1 MYTVPIPGDP
11 ESPNFRV
18 FDSAAGPRLL
28 VIPHSRIFA
37 IPTEFAEALRTG
49 EPSAVAEVE
58 AFAGTI
64 RGETSLDLVPDT
76 TPQSISLNVSS
87 SCNLRCNYCYARG
100 GAFDGAQNST
110 MTWEVGRAAVDRLLT
125 LANPAAPITIGFIG
139 GEPFLNRKL
148 VHRLVE
154 YADSR
159 SQQRGLMVRF
169 SVTTNGTVLNRD
181 DIGLIRNHPF
191 AITVSIDGGRT
202 LQEGQRPMHSGRSSF
217 AELRRA
223 ITPLLED
230 SGQAKIA
237 ARATVIRDD
246 LNIASRFDDI
256 LKLGFR
262 EVGFSPVRSAPPMTV
277 ALHGPDWRRYLDAM
291 IELADR
297 EIVGARAGAT
307 LRLTNLAIALKQLHR
322 GFAMPFPCGAGGG
335 YFSVGAD
342 GTWYACH
349 RAIGQEAYAL
359 GDNSGLDQ
367 ARRNSFL
374 RDRHVHSQRECRS
387 CWARYLCSGGCHH
400 EASARDDSSCG
411 FVRGWLEYCLRTY
424 SEIVGGRPEWFED
437 SNQVSELS
445 I

>member
-1 MYTVPIPGDP
+1 MHSVAIPCDP
-11 ESPNFRV
+11 HAPQFRV

-37 IPTEFAEALRTG
+37 IPTDFAVALRNG
-49 EPSAVAEVE
+49 DPSAVAEVE

-64 RGETSLDLVPDT
+64 PGETSLDLVPET

-87 SCNLRCNYCYARG
+87 SCNLGCNYCYARG
-100 GAFDGAQNST
+100 GGFDGAQTST

-154 YADSR
+154 YAASHT
-159 SQQRGLMVRF
+159 QQCGPLVRF

-181 DIGLIRNHPF
+181 DIALIRNHPF
-191 AITVSIDGGRT
+191 AITVSIDGGRA
-202 LQEGQRPMHSGRSSF
+202 LQEGQRPMLSGRSSF
-217 AELRRA
+217 AELQRA
-223 ITPLLED
+223 ITPLLEE
-230 SGQAKIA
+230 SGLAKIA
-237 ARATVIRDD
+237 ARATVTRDD
-246 LNIASRFDDI
+246 LSITSRFDEI
-256 LKLGFR
+256 LRLGFS
-262 EVGFSPVRSAPPMTV
+262 EVGFSPVRSAAPMTT
-277 ALHGPDWRRYLDAM
+277 ALHGADWSRYLDAM
-291 IELADR
+291 IALADR
-297 EIVGARAGAT
+297 ELVGARAGVP

-359 GDNSGLDQ
+359 GDNGGLDQ
-367 ARRNSFL
+367 VRRSSFL

-411 FVRGWLEYCLRTY
+411 FVRGWLDYCLRMY
-424 SEIVGGRPEWFED
+424 SEISGQRPNWFD
-437 SNQVSELS
+437 D
-445 I
+445 